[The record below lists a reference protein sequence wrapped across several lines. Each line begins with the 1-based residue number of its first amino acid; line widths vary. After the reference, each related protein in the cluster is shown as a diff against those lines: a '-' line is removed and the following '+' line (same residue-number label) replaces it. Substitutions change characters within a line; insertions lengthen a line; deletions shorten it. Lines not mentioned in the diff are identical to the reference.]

1 MLVVVVAAVAVDVAV
16 VVIVVFVAVVVVVVV
31 VVVAVVVVGVAAVDA
46 VADAFRLIQQTLNKL
61 EWNDAGLR
69 AACEARNPGADARKM
84 TLATLTWTRKV
95 TTRRQWFEKLAED
108 VAHPMGVA
116 LAANRAQGTFGRQ
129 ISPGSA
135 RMPTVFSRRPSAG
148 SKCPRATC
156 GRRARLSIQELMRR
170 RQPPWACKWEPLR
183 MQSLMGIL
191 P

>member
-1 MLVVVVAAVAVDVAV
+1 MAE
-16 VVIVVFVAVVVVVVV
+16 
-31 VVVAVVVVGVAAVDA
+31 G
-46 VADAFRLIQQTLNKL
+46 AFTGGKLNYWPIDTGGRHAKLPGEGPKFQEKGGPVIQQTLNKL
-61 EWNDAGLR
+61 EWNDASLR
-69 AACEARNPGADARKM
+69 AACEALNPGADAGKM